1 MTRAQNISKYIH
13 VYVEI
18 TSQLDF
24 KISTD
29 IMHQNHSP
37 CIKTTRHASKPL
49 VMYQKHL
56 SCIKTTD
63 VMYQN
68 HLSCTK
74 TTCHVSK
81 ILVMYQNHSSCIKT
95 TCHASK
101 PLIMHQNHLSCIKTT
116 CHAWNPDVRAIW
128 RVAWWRVVLEPPS
141 SLLLTHSL
149 YFCRLQIVA
158 LSLYHSSILSSLVLR
173 MQRSSRF

>member
-1 MTRAQNISKYIH
+1 MTRAQTISKYIH
-13 VYVEI
+13 VYVKI

-29 IMHQNHSP
+29 VMHQNHLP

-74 TTCHVSK
+74 TTRHAP
-81 ILVMYQNHSSCIKT
+81 IPLV
-95 TCHASK
+95 
-101 PLIMHQNHLSCIKTT
+101 MHQNHLSCIKTT

-128 RVAWWRVVLEPPS
+128 RVAWWRVVLEPTS

-149 YFCRLQIVA
+149 YFCHLQIVA